1 MENDNPKYNPEEHFG
16 ELMSIQELL
25 VDTMVKI
32 EALVQI
38 LQSKGI
44 TDQEELKEM
53 AERIRKDLD
62 ERIRRN
68 SWEN

>member
-1 MENDNPKYNPEEHFG
+1 MEKDNQKYNQEKHFG
-16 ELMSIQELL
+16 ELMTIQEQL

-44 TDQEELKEM
+44 TD
-53 AERIRKDLD
+53 
-62 ERIRRN
+62 
-68 SWEN
+68 

>member
-1 MENDNPKYNPEEHFG
+1 
-16 ELMSIQELL
+16 MSIQELL

-32 EALVQI
+32 EAVVQI

-53 AERIRKDLD
+53 TERIRKDLD
-62 ERIRRN
+62 GKIRRN